1 MTTYLTN
8 SFSPNMLKLPADV
21 SFMQTNKNEFCEV
34 IANGVFNAIGHQ
46 GTIDLVNILCNTK
59 LDLNRVAIRAKTG
72 DTIYILTLALRLEE
86 GKLLT
91 KEEIVKLYEEGKVML
106 LKAKV
111 YGDVLKDLVECQGVC
126 DEREYDA
133 LAYRAKNGGEVQN
146 E

>member
-1 MTTYLTN
+1 MVTYLTN
-8 SFSPNMLKLPADV
+8 AFSPSMINLPADV
-21 SFMQTNKNEFCEV
+21 SFMPTNKNEFCEV

>member
-1 MTTYLTN
+1 MVTYLTN
-8 SFSPNMLKLPADV
+8 AFSPNMLILPADV